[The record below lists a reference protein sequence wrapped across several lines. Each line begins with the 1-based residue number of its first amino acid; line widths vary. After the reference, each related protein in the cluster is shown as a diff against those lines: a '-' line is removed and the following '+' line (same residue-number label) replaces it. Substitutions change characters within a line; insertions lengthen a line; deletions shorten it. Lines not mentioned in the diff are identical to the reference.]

1 MAGGARYLA
10 TAIVHHEAAT
20 SAAAE
25 ALQRQAPQRGA
36 PGRLAID
43 LGVDLIR
50 PNTIVGRM
58 LAADGPPFAAA
69 RAAFHARALDS
80 IFGTPG
86 RLGRK

>member
-1 MAGGARYLA
+1 MP
-10 TAIVHHEAAT
+10 
-20 SAAAE
+20 
-25 ALQRQAPQRGA
+25 APHA
-36 PGRLAID
+36 PGRRAID

-50 PNTIVGRM
+50 PKTIVSRM
-58 LAADGPPFAAA
+58 LAAEGPPFAAA